1 MNIAEFAL
9 ERYLAKHEFSAQYLL
24 CTSDCETL
32 SVRELLALEDGSLES
47 FLDLRLGYT
56 QSQGSPELRKE
67 ISGWYSS
74 LSPDQI
80 VVTTGAEE
88 TIFISMQVLLSPGDH
103 VIVQTPAYQS
113 LTELPRS
120 LGCTVS
126 PWDLTEKG
134 GRWVLDP
141 DLLVELIR
149 PDTRML
155 VVNSP
160 HNPTGHIFSHDEWI
174 KIRDICDEHGIMI
187 LSDEVYRGSEH
198 SSSLCLPAM
207 ADIYEKGYSIGVMS
221 KALGLAGLRIGWI
234 ASRDQD
240 FISRFLAFKDY
251 TTICNSSA
259 SEFLATVALRQ
270 KDSILARN
278 TTIIRENLR
287 SLDAFF
293 YRYGDIVSWSRPE
306 AGSTAFPRIMS
317 DESGDVFCQ
326 KVLENA
332 GILLLPGSV
341 FGVSTPHFRIGY
353 GRADFQ
359 SNLSQFEK
367 FLISLS

>member
-1 MNIAEFAL
+1 MIIAEFAL

-24 CTSDCETL
+24 CTSDCETV
-32 SVRELLALEDGSLES
+32 SVRELLALEDGSSES

-56 QSQGSPELRKE
+56 QSQGSPALREE
-67 ISGWYSS
+67 ISGWYTS

-88 TIFISMQVLLSPGDH
+88 TIFIAMQVLLSPGDH

-113 LTELPRS
+113 LTELPHS
-120 LGCTVS
+120 LGCTVT
-126 PWDLTEKG
+126 PWALTEKG

-141 DLLVELIR
+141 DLLTDLIR
-149 PDTRML
+149 PGTRML

-174 KIRDICDEHGIMI
+174 QIRDICSEHDIRI

-198 SSSLCLPAM
+198 LSSLRLPAM
-207 ADIYEKGYSIGVMS
+207 ADMYEYGYSIGVMS

-234 ASRDQD
+234 ASQDRD

-251 TTICNSSA
+251 TTICNSST

-278 TTIIRENLR
+278 NQIIKENLS
-287 SLDAFF
+287 SLDSFF
-293 YRYGDIVSWSRPE
+293 HRYGDIVSWSRPQ
-306 AGSTAFPRIMS
+306 AGSTAFPRIVS
-317 DESGDVFCQ
+317 DEPGDIFCE

-341 FGVSTPHFRIGY
+341 FGVATPHFRIGY
-353 GRADFQ
+353 GRADFS
-359 SNLSQFEK
+359 SNLIQFEK
-367 FLISLS
+367 YLNSLS